1 MKRKMLRTM
10 AIAAT
15 VAAIGVSA
23 MSASAEEEYK
33 VLVGASNMSG
43 SFYSWLANQCVEECK
58 NLGMQASIFDF
69 ESDSANVATLFEQA
83 IVGDYNG
90 VIIDIPDQDL
100 PMEDMLKEA
109 VENDVW
115 VVFVNNA
122 TEADGYSVHVG
133 LDNYTLGHNIGDVAA
148 EMIPE
153 NGKGLIMKATP
164 GNTGSEDRYN
174 GFVDALEEARRD
186 DVEVIAVQNSEDWS
200 KEGAMAVMEDWT
212 QLYDDFDFVYAPCD
226 DMICGCI
233 EVCAAAGYD
242 TQAIQFFGID
252 GLANGCNAVKD
263 GTLTATILQ
272 NAGDEAVA
280 SAEALYE
287 MITGEDTSS
296 RLIALDGTV
305 ITLDNVEEIIEMH
318 DANGMMS

>member
-1 MKRKMLRTM
+1 MKKKMVAMMMVTAL
-10 AIAAT
+10 AAT
-15 VAAIGVSA
+15 A
-23 MSASAEEEYK
+23 MGTISVSAEEEYK

-43 SFYSWLANQCVEECK
+43 SFYSWLANSCAEECEK
-58 NLGMQASIFDF
+58 LGMKADIFDF

-100 PMEDMLKEA
+100 PMEDLLKAE
-109 VENDVW
+109 
-115 VVFVNNA
+115 
-122 TEADGYSVHVG
+122 GYSVHVG
-133 LDNYTLGHNIGDVAA
+133 LDNYTLGTNIGTAAA

-164 GNTGSEDRYN
+164 GNTGSEDRYQ
-174 GFVDALEEARRD
+174 GFVDALEEAGRD
-186 DVEVIAVQNSEDWS
+186 DVEVLAVQNSKDWS

-226 DMICGCI
+226 DMVVGCI
-233 EVCAAAGYD
+233 EVCEAAGYD
-242 TQAIQFFGID
+242 TQKTQFFGID
-252 GLANGCNAVKD
+252 ALANGCNAVKE
-263 GTLTATILQ
+263 GTMTATILQ
-272 NAGDEAVA
+272 NATDEAVA
-280 SAEALYE
+280 SAQALKD

-305 ITLDNVEEIIEMH
+305 VTSENVDDIIAMH
-318 DANGMMS
+318 TENGMMK